1 MKLTLQKNT
10 TSITIEMDEMDM
22 NDIVDSFIYM
32 LFGLGYSMEDIE
44 NHIVKASEIIK
55 NNHKDEQP
63 NKDISL
69 I

>member
-22 NDIVDSFIYM
+22 NDILDSFIYM
-32 LFGLGYSMEDIE
+32 LFGVGYSMEEIE

-55 NNHKDEQP
+55 NNHKDEQT
-63 NKDISL
+63 DTHIS
-69 I
+69 II

>member
-22 NDIVDSFIYM
+22 DDIVDSFVYM
-32 LFGLGYSMEDIE
+32 LFGVGYTMEEIE
-44 NHIVKASEIIK
+44 NHFVKASEIIK
-55 NNHKDEQP
+55 NNHNEQT
-63 NKDISL
+63 NKNIST

>member
-1 MKLTLQKNT
+1 MKLTLQKQS

-22 NDIVDSFIYM
+22 SDIIDSFVYM
-32 LFGLGYSMEDIE
+32 LFGLGYSMEEIE
-44 NHIVKASEIIK
+44 DHILKASELIK

-63 NKDISL
+63 NKNLSI